1 MCYAYLCFITKK
13 RYADDRMATL
23 MDYQDKGVP
32 EPERFYAMYKDLPQD
47 RYRERITETYGQ
59 ASGRDHRMERMVNA
73 AVLAYV
79 LGK

>member
-1 MCYAYLCFITKK
+1 MYET
-13 RYADDRMATL
+13 MTTL

-32 EPERFYAMYKDLPQD
+32 EAERFHMMHKGLSQERYK
-47 RYRERITETYGQ
+47 EKIIETYGTA
-59 ASGRDHRMERMVNA
+59 ASRDRRMETIVNA

>member
-1 MCYAYLCFITKK
+1 MV
-13 RYADDRMATL
+13 TL

-32 EPERFYAMYKDLPQD
+32 EPERFHASHKNLSAEEYGA
-47 RYRERITETYGQ
+47 RITKTYGQ
-59 ASGRDHRMERMVNA
+59 ASGRDKRMEAIVNA